1 MSASDASAVRAR
13 AERVGAAQLART
25 RAYGKL
31 IFFGEHFVVYKV
43 PAIVGA
49 VAAYTDCDVE
59 LCAAP
64 GVTVVDERP
73 AVPGYKAEKAAEGEA
88 AVAIVLRHLGVD
100 PAAEGLRI
108 TFGGTLTAVSGIGAS
123 AAQVVSLAR
132 AVGLAKQLR
141 LTDDDVNAAGFEG
154 ERGYHGT
161 PSGIDNTAAT
171 FGGLLRFQRT
181 DGAPIMVRKALRA
194 PLRIVFASTGIT
206 ASTTAVVGDVRRK
219 KDADPAWFDA
229 LLAAYVA
236 LAARGEAAIESG
248 DMAALGAAF
257 VRNAQS
263 FSRHLMPF
271 HHADQ
276 ALQSEE
282 DRPLSASLAD
292 LPESD
297 TDGVRHVAGAVP
309 VAEGQVL
316 DSDAVAAQRL
326 LFHHQ
331 HPRECKGK
339 RFVVFTFDRAYWGFA
354 ANMNFLTVIF
364 NYAIKTNRIVVTAN
378 PDNWNYAGLD
388 CRWGTRMGC

>member
-248 DMAALGAAF
+248 DMAALGAALNENHALCQQLT
-257 VRNAQS
+257 VSCAELDALVDAARAAGALGAKMS
-263 FSRHLMPF
+263 GTGRGGLMLALTPTPELQ
-271 HHADQ
+271 AAVMQ
-276 ALQSEE
+276 ALAKIAPQVWCSE
-282 DRPLSASLAD
+282 
-292 LPESD
+292 
-297 TDGVRHVAGAVP
+297 
-309 VAEGQVL
+309 
-316 DSDAVAAQRL
+316 
-326 LFHHQ
+326 
-331 HPRECKGK
+331 
-339 RFVVFTFDRAYWGFA
+339 FA
-354 ANMNFLTVIF
+354 
-364 NYAIKTNRIVVTAN
+364 
-378 PDNWNYAGLD
+378 
-388 CRWGTRMGC
+388 